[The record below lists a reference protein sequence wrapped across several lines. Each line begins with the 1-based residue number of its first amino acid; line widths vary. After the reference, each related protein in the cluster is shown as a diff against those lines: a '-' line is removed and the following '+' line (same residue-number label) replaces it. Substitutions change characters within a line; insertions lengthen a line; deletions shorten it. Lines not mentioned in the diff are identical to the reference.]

1 MRVVLCVCF
10 QNSTLRPDMLVSI
23 LFVVSSQGDPIR
35 ALGESISFGRFIPES
50 LAWEKWSA
58 FSHNRYVEEAKK
70 FFRRKAVEKAAAAE
84 KASTLMQEANSSSAL
99 IQEGNSSSSRTS
111 NAETQ
116 DENHTNSSIE
126 IKSKSDGNLAIIEQ
140 MDQDAKS
147 VEVPENIAVP
157 KEERMPDQVFFFFL
171 FVCLFISDFFLF
183 LLLIKL

>member
-1 MRVVLCVCF
+1 
-10 QNSTLRPDMLVSI
+10 MLVSI

-35 ALGESISFGRFIPES
+35 ALGESISCWSFISES

-84 KASTLMQEANSSSAL
+84 KASALIQEANSSSAL
-99 IQEGNSSSSRTS
+99 IQEANSSSSRTS

-140 MDQDAKS
+140 LDQDAKS
-147 VEVPENIAVP
+147 VIVDNNLDTVEVPENIAVP
-157 KEERMPDQVFFFFL
+157 KEERMPDQVFFFSLSLLVYIRF
-171 FVCLFISDFFLF
+171 LFISSVD
-183 LLLIKL
+183 